1 MLGKVR
7 KMPDSKVFEKII
19 YNAFQGERNKI
30 EHEPWIVCLPFIVQ
44 NYIANL
50 DSIKFED
57 N

>member
-1 MLGKVR
+1 MFGKVR

-50 DSIKFED
+50 DSISKLR
-57 N
+57 